1 MSIKQIEYLKWI
13 GTALFI
19 TAAVLLSANVS
30 ISPYGFFLFL
40 IGHALLAYLFFRDND
55 KPMFT
60 QNFVFLFVDV
70 FGIYRWFIA

>member
-1 MSIKQIEYLKWI
+1 MSDVQAVNLKWL
-13 GTALFI
+13 GTGLFI

-40 IGHALLAYLFFRDND
+40 TGHALLAYLFLRDND

-60 QNFVFLFVDV
+60 QNFVFLFVDA

>member
-1 MSIKQIEYLKWI
+1 MSIKNVEYLKWL

-19 TAAVLLSANVS
+19 SAAVLLSANVS

-40 IGHALLAYLFFRDND
+40 LGHILLAFLFFKAND

-60 QNFVFLFVDV
+60 QNFVFLFVDA
-70 FGIYRWFIA
+70 FGIYRWFLA

>member
-1 MSIKQIEYLKWI
+1 MSEAQAVNLKWL
-13 GTALFI
+13 GTGLFI
-19 TAAVLLSANVS
+19 TAAVLLSSNVS

-40 IGHALLAYLFFRDND
+40 AGHSLLAYLFFKDND

>member
-40 IGHALLAYLFFRDND
+40 TGHALLAYLFFRDND

-60 QNFVFLFVDV
+60 QNFIFLFVDA